1 MNTHYERPMSSKAL
15 FGRTY
20 TCDHRLYT
28 YCTLYEAHGVGLA
41 VIQQRF
47 DKDTKTTYWSQIDDY
62 LVDDIYQQ
70 PGFKEFFEKHAGPRK
85 GYIYPTIPVRSLM
98 YALRMRPL
106 KKEYWETVFD
116 HPIGGK
122 DD

>member
-1 MNTHYERPMSSKAL
+1 MNTHYTKPSTALSL
-15 FGRTY
+15 FGKTY

-47 DKDTKTTYWSQIDDY
+47 DPKAKVTYWGEIDDY

-70 PGFKEFFEKHAGPRK
+70 PGFKEYFEEHAGPRK
-85 GYIYPTIPVRSLM
+85 GYIYPTVTVRQIM
-98 YALRMRPL
+98 WALRMKPL
-106 KKEYWETVFD
+106 KKEPWETVFD
-116 HPIGGK
+116 HPIGG
-122 DD
+122 